1 MLSLQTMR
9 FLLKKSSYKLI
20 NLPYFLK
27 VLLILV
33 QFFQK
38 DAFISNDKTILL
50 PTGTKI
56 SVKTNKQ
63 VTLPHMKDI
72 SEVTTRLLRAFG
84 I

>member
-50 PTGTKI
+50 PTG